1 MVAKFKT
8 RAEAVK
14 VAEKL
19 DSGIYELRYG
29 EYERPDIQ
37 SPQDSRGG
45 RLRNPRN
52 ILFYPNTFNAKN
64 NGFLTV
70 EELYYSNLAP
80 KEYYK

>member
-1 MVAKFKT
+1 MVAKFET

-14 VAEKL
+14 VVGKL

-29 EYERPDIQ
+29 EYERPTYKVRKI
-37 SPQDSRGG
+37 RGEDAYG
-45 RLRNPRN
+45 IRATYF
-52 ILFYPNTFNAKN
+52 FYPNTFNAKKD
-64 NGFLTV
+64 GFLTV